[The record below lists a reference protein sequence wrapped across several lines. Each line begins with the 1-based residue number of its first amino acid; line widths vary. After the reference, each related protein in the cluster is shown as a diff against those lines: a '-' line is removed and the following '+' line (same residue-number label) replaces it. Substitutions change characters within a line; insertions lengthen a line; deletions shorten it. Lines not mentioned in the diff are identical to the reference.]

1 MTTATPAPGGSVPP
15 MPEYTPK
22 ALRAAIAAHAPALL
36 PDFDAA
42 WRQQIADAYDIG
54 PVPAFMARWW
64 GEYALARDPE
74 LDRRVS
80 DLEARAAEAT
90 DAEAARKLLDEA
102 SRIRHEL
109 RDLEPGE

>member
-1 MTTATPAPGGSVPP
+1 MTTATPEPGGSVPP

-22 ALRAAIAAHAPALL
+22 ALRAAIAAHTPDLL
-36 PDFDAA
+36 PDFDDT
-42 WRQQIADAYDIG
+42 WRRQIADAYDIA

-74 LDRRVS
+74 LDRHVS
-80 DLEARAAEAT
+80 DLEKRAAEA
-90 DAEAARKLLDEA
+90 DDIEAARKLLDEA

-109 RDLEPGE
+109 RKREPGE

>member
-1 MTTATPAPGGSVPP
+1 MTTATPASGPVPP
-15 MPEYTPK
+15 MPEYTPQ

-36 PDFDAA
+36 ADFDAA
-42 WRQQIADAYDIG
+42 WRRQIADAYDIA
-54 PVPAFMARWW
+54 PIPAFMARWW

-74 LDRRVS
+74 LDRRVT
-80 DLEARAAEAT
+80 DLEARAAAAT
-90 DAEAARKLLDEA
+90 DAETARKLLDEA